1 MRHDFSARAQKYL
14 DAFRSLS
21 CERLQR
27 AQIQGFENSSNLDGE
42 FSCFYLE
49 FREFFLNVLPK
60 CSFFF
65 AGIQAELR
73 YSNYLQHVSAK
84 KV

>member
-1 MRHDFSARAQKYL
+1 MRHDFFRTCTKNL
-14 DAFRSLS
+14 DAFRLLS

-27 AQIQGFENSSNLDGE
+27 VQIQGFEKSSNVDGE

-49 FREFFLNVLPK
+49 FREFFLHILPK
-60 CSFFF
+60 GSFF
-65 AGIQAELR
+65 AGIQAEMR

-84 KV
+84 KI